1 LGHGFTVLPLPPTSE
16 PKMHQGTPSSA
27 VPAPLS
33 ICPTPFPKDLYDLAV
48 RIQPAYNAVYAN
60 ITRDVAFLD
69 RVMGGVV
76 SKVDE
81 FQGELWRAWKACRE
95 DLVQV
100 GLRERCLIK
109 DLKSTLLCLAFAT
122 GTLPL
127 GLPSPYFHNRS
138 IELG

>member
-1 LGHGFTVLPLPPTSE
+1 MSSNHLPDWPPAFSAEQLAQLQLLASTFALGHGFTVLPLPPTSE

-100 GLRERCLIK
+100 GSRERC
-109 DLKSTLLCLAFAT
+109 
-122 GTLPL
+122 
-127 GLPSPYFHNRS
+127 
-138 IELG
+138 